1 VRDAFF
7 KWAREKFSNP
17 IVSALAVVTVFL
29 ILAYLTGMLQRIA
42 SLTVDSVRRK
52 FKRKGTGNGIAPPQS
67 KVRELS
73 SPPKDFV
80 GRAREIRD
88 LRKAARKHTPLII
101 RAGGGVGKTA
111 LALKLA
117 AELRSLFP
125 GPHIHLRLR
134 GTDEPLS
141 PLKAMEHVIRAF
153 RPDYKTP
160 EDEAEVAP
168 LYRST
173 LHGKRAL
180 LLMDNARDADQVR
193 DLAPPEGSLMIVTTR
208 QDFTLPG
215 WFALDLDVLPMQ
227 KAVELL
233 GKPCSRIGD
242 DAEEIAELCGCLPLA
257 LRLAGGALAVR
268 EEIAPADYIADL
280 RGKGNLIA
288 TLDKFQGASGA
299 EKKLEASFRMSY
311 ELLCDDLK
319 EAWRQL
325 AVFPA
330 DFFSV
335 AAAAVWEME
344 GKAARDFL
352 GDLLSYNLIDYD
364 ADTKRW
370 RLHDLARDF
379 AAARLAEDEGE
390 RYAAAKRH
398 ARHYLA
404 VLSLCNNLYLEGGDE
419 TLRGLAV
426 FDMERANIEA
436 GFEWASANYKTND
449 DAAQTASDYPDAGAY
464 CLDLRQHPRRER
476 IPWLEIALAAARR
489 LEDRKAEAAPLGNL
503 GLAWAALGE
512 TRKAIDYF
520 EKPLEIARDMGDRR
534 GEGYDLWNMALAL
547 ESLGE
552 RDEAIEKAEDALSI
566 YEEIEDPNAD
576 VVRAALEEWRR
587 VRRQRGSAAGCGGV

>member
-1 VRDAFF
+1 MCLRVPGGPAVWDASF
-7 KWAREKFSNP
+7 KWARETFSNP
-17 IVSALAVVTVFL
+17 IVSALAVVIVFF
-29 ILAYLTGMLQRIA
+29 ILAYLTGIVQRVA
-42 SLTVDSVRRK
+42 SLTVDWVRGK
-52 FKRKGTGNGIAPPQS
+52 LKRKGGGKRIAPPQS
-67 KVRELS
+67 KVRELP

-88 LRKAARKHTPLII
+88 LRKAAANRAPLIIRAGGGVGKTPLII

-193 DLAPPEGSLMIVTTR
+193 DLAPPEGNLMIVTTR

-268 EEIAPADYIADL
+268 EEIDPAD
-280 RGKGNLIA
+280 
-288 TLDKFQGASGA
+288 
-299 EKKLEASFRMSY
+299 
-311 ELLCDDLK
+311 
-319 EAWRQL
+319 
-325 AVFPA
+325 
-330 DFFSV
+330 
-335 AAAAVWEME
+335 
-344 GKAARDFL
+344 
-352 GDLLSYNLIDYD
+352 
-364 ADTKRW
+364 
-370 RLHDLARDF
+370 
-379 AAARLAEDEGE
+379 
-390 RYAAAKRH
+390 
-398 ARHYLA
+398 
-404 VLSLCNNLYLEGGDE
+404 
-419 TLRGLAV
+419 
-426 FDMERANIEA
+426 
-436 GFEWASANYKTND
+436 
-449 DAAQTASDYPDAGAY
+449 
-464 CLDLRQHPRRER
+464 
-476 IPWLEIALAAARR
+476 
-489 LEDRKAEAAPLGNL
+489 
-503 GLAWAALGE
+503 
-512 TRKAIDYF
+512 
-520 EKPLEIARDMGDRR
+520 
-534 GEGYDLWNMALAL
+534 
-547 ESLGE
+547 
-552 RDEAIEKAEDALSI
+552 
-566 YEEIEDPNAD
+566 
-576 VVRAALEEWRR
+576 
-587 VRRQRGSAAGCGGV
+587 